1 MNYLELDKQHIWH
14 PFSQY
19 KNSKTP
25 LLAVKGEGV
34 YIVDSE
40 GKKYID
46 GISSWWVNL
55 HGHANLYIAQK
66 VYEQLTTLE
75 HVIFDGFTHPK
86 AIELSQHLLAHLPN
100 NLQRVFYSDNGST
113 ANEVAI
119 KMALQ
124 YWHNKG
130 IAKNKIVALHNAYH
144 GDTFGSMSVSARNVF
159 THAFET
165 LLFEVIRINAPQ
177 NNEQYWQEIEFL
189 FDQYHHEIAA
199 LIVEPLVQG
208 ACGML
213 MYSPEAL
220 NRLWALAHQYEIIII
235 ADEVMTGFGR
245 TGTYFASNQVQHQ
258 PDIVCLSKGIT
269 GGTMALGAT
278 VCTEQI
284 FEAYISTDKRKT
296 FFHGHSYTANPIAC
310 AAACASFDLLATK
323 ATWKQIHLI
332 TQAHLYFATTLHNNP
347 KVKEARTC
355 GTILAIELQSN
366 EETSYLN
373 SIGAS
378 VGPFFLER
386 GILLR
391 PLGNVIYVLP
401 PYCITQE
408 QLQTVY
414 TAINEFIHQ
423 LYSN

>member
-1 MNYLELDKQHIWH
+1 MDYKALDYKHIWH

-19 KNSKTP
+19 KNATTP

-34 YIVDSE
+34 YIIDSE
-40 GKKYID
+40 GNKYID
-46 GISSWWVNL
+46 AISSWWVNL
-55 HGHANLYIAQK
+55 HGHANTYIAQK

-86 AIELSQHLLAHLPN
+86 AIELSQHLLAQLPN

-124 YWHNKG
+124 YWYNKG
-130 IAKNKIVALHNAYH
+130 VAKNKIVALHNAYH

-159 THAFET
+159 TQAFET
-165 LLFEVIRINAPQ
+165 LLFEVIRINAPHDD
-177 NNEQYWQEIEFL
+177 ERYWQEIEFL

-208 ACGML
+208 ASGML
-213 MYSPEAL
+213 MYSATAL
-220 NRLWALAHQYEIIII
+220 DKLWKLAQQYEILII

-245 TGTYFASNQVQHQ
+245 TGTYFASNQVNTQ

-278 VCTEQI
+278 VCTEHI
-284 FEAYISTDKRKT
+284 FEAYISNDKRKT

-310 AAACASFDLLATK
+310 AAACASFDLLAQDT
-323 ATWKQIHLI
+323 TWQQIQTI
-332 TQAHLYFATTLHNNP
+332 TLAHQAFINKIKDNP
-347 KVKEARTC
+347 KIKNARC
-355 GTILAIELQSN
+355 LGTIMAIELRNN
-366 EETSYLN
+366 EDTNYLN
-373 SIGAS
+373 SIGTCVA
-378 VGPFFLER
+378 PFFLER
-386 GILLR
+386 GILIR

-401 PYCITQE
+401 PYCITSKE
-408 QLQTVY
+408 LNIIY
-414 TAINEFIHQ
+414 NAIAEFTTT
-423 LYSN
+423 L

>member
-1 MNYLELDKQHIWH
+1 MNYIALDQQHIWH

-19 KNSKTP
+19 KNAATP

-34 YIVDSE
+34 YIIDSE
-40 GKKYID
+40 GNKYID
-46 GISSWWVNL
+46 AISSWWVNL
-55 HGHANLYIAQK
+55 HGHANTYIAQK

-86 AIELSQHLLAHLPN
+86 AVELSQHLLAQLPN

-130 IAKNKIVALHNAYH
+130 VPKNKIVALHNAYH

-159 THAFET
+159 TQAFET
-165 LLFEVIRINAPQ
+165 LLFEVIRINAPHDD
-177 NNEQYWQEIEFL
+177 EQYWQEIEFL

-208 ACGML
+208 ASGML
-213 MYSPEAL
+213 MYSATAL
-220 NRLWALAHQYEIIII
+220 DKLWKLAQQYEILII

-245 TGTYFASNQVQHQ
+245 TGTYFASNQVNTQ

-278 VCTEQI
+278 VCTENI
-284 FEAYISTDKRKT
+284 FEAYISNDKRKT

-310 AAACASFDLLATK
+310 AAACASFDLLAQDT
-323 ATWKQIHLI
+323 TWQQIQSI
-332 TQAHLYFATTLHNNP
+332 TLAHQTFVNKINDNP
-347 KVKEARTC
+347 KIKNTRC
-355 GTILAIELQSN
+355 LGTIMAIELRNN
-366 EETSYLN
+366 EETNYLN
-373 SIGAS
+373 SIGTR

-386 GILLR
+386 GILIR

-401 PYCITQE
+401 PYCITTDE
-408 QLQTVY
+408 LNKIY
-414 TAINEFIHQ
+414 TAIEAFI
-423 LYSN
+423 STIN